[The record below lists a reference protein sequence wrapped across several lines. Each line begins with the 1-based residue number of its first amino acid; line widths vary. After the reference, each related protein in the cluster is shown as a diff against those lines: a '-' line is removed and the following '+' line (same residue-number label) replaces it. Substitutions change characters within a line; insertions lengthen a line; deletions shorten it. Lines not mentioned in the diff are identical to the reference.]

1 MAQGAPTVKQAVNM
15 QVRFKTATANVSA
28 RLTLFAL
35 LLDDPEL
42 GNDEEHYAMQ
52 DLETRSED
60 ETAIGS
66 VHTSSSSSLGS
77 QPPSIAR
84 NHTRGDVESVS
95 DTSHGDEADEDTSD
109 ASGVRHYLGGGT
121 GNGTTNEA
129 TTYAGIAAQAGSHN
143 SGAHDNLEDNNCA
156 PHNVVNGSLE
166 YNTIGETLSGEPV
179 TSDPIAHLN
188 ERLVGT
194 QTVENTVDLGTD
206 GIPGGQASSASDCVG
221 PATVDYSITSLSTSG
236 PDTADGSMGP
246 IGEGDEIPGMAAS
259 RY

>member
-1 MAQGAPTVKQAVNM
+1 M
-15 QVRFKTATANVSA
+15 
-28 RLTLFAL
+28 

-42 GNDEEHYAMQ
+42 GNDEEHHAMQ

-66 VHTSSSSSLGS
+66 VHTSSSSNLGS

-95 DTSHGDEADEDTSD
+95 DTSHGEEADEDTSD
-109 ASGVRHYLGGGT
+109 ASGVLHYLGGDT
-121 GNGTTNEA
+121 GNGTISEA

-143 SGAHDNLEDNNCA
+143 SGPHDNLEDNNCG
-156 PHNVVNGSLE
+156 PHNVVIGSLE
-166 YNTIGETLSGEPV
+166 YNTIRETLSGEPV

-221 PATVDYSITSLSTSG
+221 PATLDYSITSLLTSG

-246 IGEGDEIPGMAAS
+246 MGEGDEIPGMATS

>member
-1 MAQGAPTVKQAVNM
+1 MVANQTSSSSRDLVADLLSTNNTLNIVTVVSAFVFGFLAVYGCYLTVRHQRWERLRHRSIGLSQIPDNVSWEQKVNHPAPHQLGQCVAQGAPTVKQAVNM

-143 SGAHDNLEDNNCA
+143 SGAHDNLEDNYC
-156 PHNVVNGSLE
+156 P
-166 YNTIGETLSGEPV
+166 PQC
-179 TSDPIAHLN
+179 
-188 ERLVGT
+188 R
-194 QTVENTVDLGTD
+194 QW
-206 GIPGGQASSASDCVG
+206 
-221 PATVDYSITSLSTSG
+221 
-236 PDTADGSMGP
+236 
-246 IGEGDEIPGMAAS
+246 
-259 RY
+259 